1 MKNRWFYMNKMV
13 IKSFYKNFRNSKLNM
28 LLLTGMLSHKL
39 MIRFGLFMMKIQ
51 EAIQQAFQDFQ
62 QGRMGLIR

>member
-1 MKNRWFYMNKMV
+1 MKNRWSCMNTMV

>member
-1 MKNRWFYMNKMV
+1 MKNRWSCMNTIV
-13 IKSFYKNFRNSKLNM
+13 IKSFSNNFRDSKLNM
-28 LLLTGMLSHKL
+28 LLVSDIPFHKPV
-39 MIRFGLFMMKIQ
+39 IRFGLFMMKIQ